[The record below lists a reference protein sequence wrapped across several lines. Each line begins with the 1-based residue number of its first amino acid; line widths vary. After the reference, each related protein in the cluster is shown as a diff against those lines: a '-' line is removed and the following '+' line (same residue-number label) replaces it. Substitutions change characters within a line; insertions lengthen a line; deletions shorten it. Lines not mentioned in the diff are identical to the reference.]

1 MMGEVASTR
10 RSPKPIF
17 TVAAWFS
24 LLGPLPAAGCYYYA
38 VPAQRGEL
46 LADPTL
52 GVAELRRREKV
63 GLVVVAV
70 VFAVGFAAGCASLW
84 GVRAN
89 GALVILPPALLGIL
103 VSAALELLALLFL
116 LLTGLPGP

>member
-1 MMGEVASTR
+1 MDEVGTTP
-10 RSPKPIF
+10 RSPKPFF

-24 LLGPLPAAGCYYYA
+24 LLGPLLAAGWAYYA
-38 VPAQRGEL
+38 ASAPPEPDSLKHGTVLDSKA
-46 LADPTL
+46 
-52 GVAELRRREKV
+52 V
-63 GLVVVAV
+63 LVVLAL
-70 VFAVGFAAGCASLW
+70 VFAVGFAAGCVSLW

-103 VSAALELLALLFL
+103 VSAALEVLALFFL